1 MIKNLLFDLGGVIM
15 DIKKDN
21 CVEAFRRLGLTDP
34 DSFFGDY
41 GQQGPFKLIEEGKI
55 TVSDFHDRIRAL
67 SSRPLTD
74 AEIDTAFC
82 KFLIGIPVERLRAL
96 AELRHKYGIYLLSNT
111 NIIMWDATIADE
123 FRKDGATREEYFDG
137 IVTSFEAKCLKPA
150 PEIFEYTIEHLGI
163 KAHETLFFDDS
174 VSNLSGAE
182 ALGFRT
188 AHVPAGREFM
198 DIIRE
203 MNLA

>member
-21 CVEAFRRLGLTDP
+21 CVEAFRKLGLKDP

-41 GQQGPFKLIEEGKI
+41 GQQGPFKLIEEGLI
-55 TVSDFHDRIRAL
+55 SVADFHDRIRGMA
-67 SSRPLTD
+67 SADLTD

-82 KFLIGIPVERLRAL
+82 KFLIGIPVERLHQL
-96 AELRHKYGIYLLSNT
+96 QQLRRTYGIYMLSNT
-111 NIIMWDATIADE
+111 NIVMWNATIADE
-123 FRKDGATREEYFDG
+123 FRKDGACREEYFDG

-150 PEIFEYTIEHLGI
+150 PEIFEYAIKHLGI
-163 KAHETLFFDDS
+163 KAHETLFLDDS
-174 VSNLSGAE
+174 ENNLHGAR
-182 ALGFRT
+182 ALGFHT
-188 AHVPAGREFM
+188 AHVPAGREFI
-198 DIIRE
+198 DILRE